1 MDGGSGKYLESSDP
15 ELATVL
21 DLRHAGWFL
30 LFIWFIWF
38 IWLNETNQMNQT
50 N

>member
-1 MDGGSGKYLESSDP
+1 MGGGSGKSLESSGP
-15 ELATVL
+15 EPTTVL